1 MWARAHKRTH
11 KNLDIDSGLG
21 IIQPDGE
28 VRYFSSFNNS
38 LVMAPEVGSSC
49 FRGFLL
55 KKGPALLKKGPA
67 LLKKGPALLT
77 GRIFTPR
84 CSSTFNEDWLR
95 KLGPKGPTRTCKKD
109 LCKSLAIIRLS
120 PFRTKKD

>member
-1 MWARAHKRTH
+1 MGSGWTVVAEGGLRRVLGQDPRLNSGDLEMGRTHMWARAHKRTH

-55 KKGPALLKKGPA
+55 KKDQP
-67 LLKKGPALLT
+67 
-77 GRIFTPR
+77 
-84 CSSTFNEDWLR
+84 S
-95 KLGPKGPTRTCKKD
+95 
-109 LCKSLAIIRLS
+109 
-120 PFRTKKD
+120 